1 MVTLLSGKSSGVGCH
16 CLLQHHESV
25 TSQILWVYLCC
36 RELCDLE
43 VDTMAILQ
51 MSISEMGKRPN
62 SFEGRGVQ
70 CACLIALFQATSDYY
85 LSQHQVLFQ

>member
-1 MVTLLSGKSSGVGCH
+1 
-16 CLLQHHESV
+16 
-25 TSQILWVYLCC
+25 
-36 RELCDLE
+36 
-43 VDTMAILQ
+43 MAILQ